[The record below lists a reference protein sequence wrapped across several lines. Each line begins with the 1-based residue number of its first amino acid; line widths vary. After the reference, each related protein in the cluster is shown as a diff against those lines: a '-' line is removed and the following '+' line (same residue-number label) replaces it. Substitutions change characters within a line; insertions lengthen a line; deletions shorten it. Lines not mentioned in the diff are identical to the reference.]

1 MKAKRFCL
9 NYWNLHTITDLLK
22 WYKMFSHLYVKQ
34 QHGKMG
40 KQANISQPFLLD
52 RIKYNTSMYN

>member
-1 MKAKRFCL
+1 
-9 NYWNLHTITDLLK
+9 
-22 WYKMFSHLYVKQ
+22 MFSHLYVKQ

-40 KQANISQPFLLD
+40 KQANISLSFLLD